1 MRRFISLPD
10 YRPKIFNA
18 PENEGFYAA
27 KYLTPK
33 NVFLSELVIMNSG
46 FELDLNVEKNGLED
60 EGRIMRYAAPFENG
74 FTEFQYKVTE
84 TTNLHGIIFPLRA
97 GCKRFYPN
105 WGTKHPDDL
114 RVVLQSELTV
124 TRISF
129 SEKDMAGRIESPA
142 RMIAHDDR
150 LGVSISYFVHDDEW
164 KPVSDPEIT
173 RRARIARQRTGG
185 TE

>member
-27 KYLTPK
+27 KYLTPE
-33 NVFLSELVIMNSG
+33 NAFLSELVITNSG
-46 FELDLNVEKNGLED
+46 FELDLNVEKTGLED

-74 FTEFQYKVTE
+74 FTELQYKVIE
-84 TTNLHGIIFPLRA
+84 TTNLHGITFPLRA
-97 GCKRFYPN
+97 VCKRFFPN
-105 WGTKHPDDL
+105 WERKDPNDL

-124 TRISF
+124 TKISF
-129 SEKDMAGRIESPA
+129 SEKDMAGRIASPA

-150 LGVSISYFVHDDEW
+150 LGVSIGYFVHDDEW
-164 KPVSDPEIT
+164 KPVSDPEIA
-173 RRARIARQRTGG
+173 RKARIARQRTGVS
-185 TE
+185 E